1 VNTYRILVGDT
12 RKKLKELRSASV
24 QCVVTSPPYYGLRDY
39 GTGEWEG
46 GDPACDHKRITEA
59 NNAPNSRKQQTNAGS
74 VEVGYGSVCPKCG
87 AVRQDDQIG
96 LEDTPDQYVEALVD
110 VFREVWR
117 VLRDDGVVW
126 LNLGDSYANV
136 GLGDPTKVGG
146 FQGKFIRENE
156 TFYPSKKRILPDKIK
171 PKDLLG
177 IPWAVAFALRDEGW
191 YLRNDVIWD
200 KPNPMPESITDR
212 LTKAHEYIFV
222 LTKSSDY
229 YWNGDAIAEEASEA
243 MQKQIEDGYDGLGL
257 KDYEAAGVQNP
268 SEVKKRIIENARKRS
283 LHMVETQ
290 RNDGERWREADGGVA
305 PRGKRNKRTVWR
317 VSTKSFKEAHFA
329 TFSEDLILP
338 CILASSRAEGT
349 RCDCLETLGIVNCKC
364 ALIPGD
370 TVLDPFTGS
379 GTTGVAAIRQGR
391 NFIGIELNPK
401 YADMAR
407 RRISG
412 VAPLYATEVPGD
424 LRPDGGLW
432 DTVVA
437 PEAAEGE

>member
-117 VLRDDGVVW
+117 VLRDDGEVW
-126 LNLGDSYANV
+126 LSLGDSYANV
-136 GLGDPTKVGG
+136 GLGDPTTVGG

-229 YWNGDAIAEEASEA
+229 YWNGD
-243 MQKQIEDGYDGLGL
+243 G
-257 KDYEAAGVQNP
+257 
-268 SEVKKRIIENARKRS
+268 
-283 LHMVETQ
+283 ET
-290 RNDGERWREADGGVA
+290 ADPGW
-305 PRGKRNKRTVWR
+305 PRQ
-317 VSTKSFKEAHFA
+317 
-329 TFSEDLILP
+329 
-338 CILASSRAEGT
+338 
-349 RCDCLETLGIVNCKC
+349 
-364 ALIPGD
+364 
-370 TVLDPFTGS
+370 VLLS
-379 GTTGVAAIRQGR
+379 
-391 NFIGIELNPK
+391 
-401 YADMAR
+401 
-407 RRISG
+407 ISK
-412 VAPLYATEVPGD
+412 VF
-424 LRPDGGLW
+424 R
-432 DTVVA
+432 
-437 PEAAEGE
+437 